1 MTAESPDMLMHSIC
15 CNTVLTE
22 VQEEDVVSWTC
33 GCVLSCFSHVRLCAT
48 LWTVARQVPLSNW
61 DSPGMD
67 TRVGC
72 HALLQEIFPTQRSNP
87 GLLRCQ
93 QILYHLSHEGSP
105 GLLDTQKRKRLEEP
119 WKDPRN
125 SGTALRLTSES
136 VGCESGL
143 WYVCATLASYLTS

>member
-1 MTAESPDMLMHSIC
+1 MFDLCVCLYFYFLQISLMSSLKKMTTESPDMLMHSIC

-33 GCVLSCFSHVRLCAT
+33 GCVLSFFSHVRPCAM
-48 LWTVARQVPLSNW
+48 LWTVACQVPLSNW

-93 QILYHLSHEGSP
+93 QILYRLSHEGSP
-105 GLLDTQKRKRLEEP
+105 GLLDTQLE
-119 WKDPRN
+119 KKAPRR
-125 SGTALRLTSES
+125 ALERS
-136 VGCESGL
+136 
-143 WYVCATLASYLTS
+143 